1 MNLSEILRRRYPGQS
16 WTVHENTYDSI
27 QSSGTIP
34 PLSELEALW
43 PEVEQEIAAEKE
55 AQEKAESLAEDMRK
69 YYFSLPAAQRASYV
83 SFLAELKAMAELGDL
98 EAIGI
103 RVRNLPVNG
112 PEDEAAKSA
121 LVSLIESFGV

>member
-1 MNLSEILRRRYPGQS
+1 
-16 WTVHENTYDSI
+16 
-27 QSSGTIP
+27 
-34 PLSELEALW
+34 
-43 PEVEQEIAAEKE
+43 
-55 AQEKAESLAEDMRK
+55 
-69 YYFSLPAAQRASYV
+69 
-83 SFLAELKAMAELGDL
+83 LAELKAMAELGDL